1 MVIHPLTVSKLVPL
15 RLAVSTTTD
24 PAVAVAYGQSAHSLL
39 FKIVAKSFMSC
50 GADISF
56 LSAYPGEK
64 EILFPP
70 LTFLQPTGR
79 PRETIHLELL
89 DSRGA
94 KSGVKGTPNEIE
106 PFPHTLA
113 HTLNVCYC

>member
-1 MVIHPLTVSKLVPL
+1 M
-15 RLAVSTTTD
+15 STTTD
-24 PAVAVAYGQSAHSLL
+24 PAVAVAYGQSTHSLL

-70 LTFLQPTGR
+70 LTFLSPTGR
-79 PRETIHLELL
+79 RKETIKVEML
-89 DSRGA
+89 DANGK
-94 KSGVKGTPNEIE
+94 KSGNEVEFTVVEVE
-106 PFPHTLA
+106 PVL
-113 HTLNVCYC
+113 

>member
-1 MVIHPLTVSKLVPL
+1 MKDLSASAAFEIHGGSEAAPM
-15 RLAVSTTTD
+15 STTTD

-79 PRETIHLELL
+79 PRESIKLDLL
-89 DSRGA
+89 DANGE
-94 KSGVKGTPNEIE
+94 KTGIE
-106 PFPHTLA
+106 VEFVVIEVEP
-113 HTLNVCYC
+113 VI